1 MWLVATL
8 LRLLIDLQRERKL
21 LYLKKNLFLYIF
33 FNKMRKLSNTIFFFE
48 PESLFINFF
57 LTK

>member
-21 LYLKKNLFLYIF
+21 LYLKKNYFFF

-57 LTK
+57 